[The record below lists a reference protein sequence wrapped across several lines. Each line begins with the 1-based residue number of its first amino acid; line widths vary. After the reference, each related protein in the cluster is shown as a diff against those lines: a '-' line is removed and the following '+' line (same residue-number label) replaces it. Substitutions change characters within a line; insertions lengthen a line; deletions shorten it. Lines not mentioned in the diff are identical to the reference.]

1 MKPDLTPFLGQTVR
15 VVVDRPLGSVHPRW
29 PDLVYWVNYG
39 EVPGTLGGDGQP
51 VDAYLLGW
59 EGPVREAEGVVTAV
73 ILRGDDVEDK
83 LVVVRPDTIWSDAEI
98 MKAIWFQE
106 QYFRSR
112 LVR

>member
-1 MKPDLTPFLGQTVR
+1 MRPDLTALLGRTVR

-29 PDLVYWVNYG
+29 PDLVYPVNYG

-59 EGPVREAEGVVTAV
+59 DRPVREAQGVVTAV
-73 ILRGDDVEDK
+73 VLRADDWEDK
-83 LVVVRPDTIWSDAEI
+83 LVVVPPGAFWADAEI
-98 MKAIWFQE
+98 MKVISFQE
-106 QYFRSR
+106 RYFLSR